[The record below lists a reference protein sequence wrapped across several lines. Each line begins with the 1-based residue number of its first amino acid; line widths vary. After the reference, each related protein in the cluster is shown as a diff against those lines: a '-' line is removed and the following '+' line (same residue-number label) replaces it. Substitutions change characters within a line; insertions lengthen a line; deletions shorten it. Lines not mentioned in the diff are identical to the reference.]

1 MKSLPDLARVV
12 LYIAT
17 LPKSK
22 LQADTLVENN
32 SLLAHRHEA
41 LHAVLLQERDIAQE
55 ARAVEQRDYE
65 EKEALAPHLE
75 DERQARALA
84 ETSTISAQHKCAN
97 ARSKVR
103 NASFV
108 HCRQCRQIHLFIS
121 AHSGTLLDACQHCK
135 KYLHVRQRPNKKRIN
150 ATSSM
155 CPCEK
160 STDLSSPFATTAV
173 SSMILQQ
180 SVFYSV

>member
-1 MKSLPDLARVV
+1 MKSLPDIARVV

-41 LHAVLLQERDIAQE
+41 LHAVLLQERDIAQQ

-84 ETSTISAQHKCAN
+84 ETSTISA
-97 ARSKVR
+97 
-103 NASFV
+103 
-108 HCRQCRQIHLFIS
+108 
-121 AHSGTLLDACQHCK
+121 
-135 KYLHVRQRPNKKRIN
+135 
-150 ATSSM
+150 
-155 CPCEK
+155 
-160 STDLSSPFATTAV
+160 
-173 SSMILQQ
+173 
-180 SVFYSV
+180 